1 MEHLGRDLFHQQ
13 FQAAIILMV
22 FDLQGHRSHS
32 FRQKVSCYIWP
43 TKITTLPAHI
53 FRANLEQVYN
63 MINRALYC
71 LTWWSLNYPLGVWL
85 LLVASKVSDKMSKF
99 LKQRCLTTVL
109 SWRSVRSSQGI
120 AIPKPPGISRVDWQ
134 PWLATL
140 LKITHIA
147 HDNW

>member
-32 FRQKVSCYIWP
+32 FRQKGVEANIWP

-63 MINRALYC
+63 MINTVFVLFNLMIPELPFGRLAFARCFL
-71 LTWWSLNYPLGVWL
+71 
-85 LLVASKVSDKMSKF
+85 KVSDVPWIYMF
-99 LKQRCLTTVL
+99 WVA
-109 SWRSVRSSQGI
+109 
-120 AIPKPPGISRVDWQ
+120 AISGPICQVIISRAFPGPQTTRDIKGGLKTVAGDVAENYPHS
-134 PWLATL
+134 PW
-140 LKITHIA
+140 
-147 HDNW
+147 